1 VRQDP
6 NYDGGD
12 DGGERERE
20 GNDDGGRHDR

>member
-12 DGGERERE
+12 DGGENERD
-20 GNDDGGRHDR
+20 NDDGRHDR